1 MEDIGNQT
9 SPLTQMTT
17 HQLAIQDYKREQLAK
32 DRHEASLEGSFSPTI
47 ETEIVDSQIADVEW
61 WSVCPFCEY
70 EEGRSEAD
78 RRYHEENCSICNQC
92 GERDDECAC
101 NQFVRAL

>member
-32 DRHEASLEGSFSPTI
+32 DQHEASLEGSFSPTI
-47 ETEIVDSQIADVEW
+47 ETEIVDAQLEGVEFDDDGAPC
-61 WSVCPFCEY
+61 VACGY

-78 RRYHEENCSICNQC
+78 RLYHEE
-92 GERDDECAC
+92 ECK
-101 NQFVRAL
+101 